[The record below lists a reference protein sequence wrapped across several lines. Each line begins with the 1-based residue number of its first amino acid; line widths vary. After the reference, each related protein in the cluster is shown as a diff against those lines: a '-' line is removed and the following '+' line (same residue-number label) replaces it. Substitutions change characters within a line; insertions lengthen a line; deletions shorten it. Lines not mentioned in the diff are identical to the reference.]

1 MMQSISTHFRLS
13 ANHAD
18 KQVML
23 HVSAKQQEMCKL
35 VTLVMFKTAIILT
48 KFLIDQNNIY

>member
-18 KQVML
+18 KQVIL
-23 HVSAKQQEMCKL
+23 HVLAEQRNAQI
-35 VTLVMFKTAIILT
+35 VTSVMLRQFQSN
-48 KFLIDQNNIY
+48 F